1 VGLKDGQGAFWQE
14 LGLLQADGLSNL
26 GSAIQMAFDLINC
39 ERWENGESYFMTQN
53 DESYSSIRNET
64 FISDLDSIGR
74 GRLPW
79 MIKPAAIIVITDGG
93 KLTSSNQLKPELIIP
108 GSTLPGSKTKPNPN
122 LLTYPPFC
130 VSKADRS
137 AQT

>member
-1 VGLKDGQGAFWQE
+1 M
-14 LGLLQADGLSNL
+14 GLLQADGLSNL

-39 ERWENGESYFMTQN
+39 ERWENGESYFMTYN
-53 DESYSSIRNET
+53 NESTNITEIKS
-64 FISDLDSIGR
+64 FLLDLDSIGR

-108 GSTLPGSKTKPNPN
+108 GSTLPGSKVKPHPIT
-122 LLTYPPFC
+122 TY
-130 VSKADRS
+130 
-137 AQT
+137 

>member
-1 VGLKDGQGAFWQE
+1 

-39 ERWENGESYFMTQN
+39 ERWEN
-53 DESYSSIRNET
+53 
-64 FISDLDSIGR
+64 DLDSIGR

-108 GSTLPGSKTKPNPN
+108 GSTLPGSEVKPYPIT
-122 LLTYPPFC
+122 TY
-130 VSKADRS
+130 
-137 AQT
+137 

>member
-1 VGLKDGQGAFWQE
+1 MGLKDGQGAFWQE

-39 ERWENGESYFMTQN
+39 ERWENGESYFMTHN
-53 DESYSSIRNET
+53 TMSHNVSEVKS
-64 FISDLDSIGR
+64 FFSDLDSIGR

-122 LLTYPPFC
+122 LLSYPRTYC
-130 VSKADRS
+130 
-137 AQT
+137 